1 MVKFQ
6 DTLNKWFGKF
16 RKMKPGEKIDINE
29 VGRRDPE
36 LFLSICKTFIDDNNP
51 DFELSNDYRY
61 FKRINKY

>member
-1 MVKFQ
+1 
-6 DTLNKWFGKF
+6 
-16 RKMKPGEKIDINE
+16 MKPGEKIDINE